1 MRRNYVM
8 RLQIKITGPAGLG
21 MNSTAEIIA
30 GTFAELGYDVIGDNE
45 YQSLIKGGIN
55 YFDLFSIFNTGNKR
69 LPELESGNQY
79 TLPSITGRGCS
90 CIQY

>member
-1 MRRNYVM
+1 M

-55 YFDLFSIFNTGNKR
+55 YFDLFISTGEKALRKYSDIIIAFNDKN
-69 LPELESGNQY
+69 LEHNIGS
-79 TLPSITGRGCS
+79 LRE
-90 CIQY
+90 